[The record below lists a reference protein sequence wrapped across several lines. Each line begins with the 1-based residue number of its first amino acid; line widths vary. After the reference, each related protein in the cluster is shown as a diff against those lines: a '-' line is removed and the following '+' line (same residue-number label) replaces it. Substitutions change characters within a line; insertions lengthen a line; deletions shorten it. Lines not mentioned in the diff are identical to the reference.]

1 MRWPFYRTFVPK
13 LYPNDLQ
20 ILLSSIH
27 PFIPSLTIFF
37 LLSFLPTPRTVFMKL
52 ILLIFFKSIHY
63 SVITISLLPCNKR
76 DYSPQVYSMVQ
87 IWTVLAM
94 DGISPC
100 SPWFFSTSDDPVS
113 FFSTLSTVEGH
124 QLLLHEAKC
133 LAGALLHLDSL
144 CTRPGVVLFCDL
156 QGIIINS
163 YMSQTVQVVL
173 LRMDVGSIA
182 CRLY

>member
-1 MRWPFYRTFVPK
+1 
-13 LYPNDLQ
+13 
-20 ILLSSIH
+20 
-27 PFIPSLTIFF
+27 
-37 LLSFLPTPRTVFMKL
+37 
-52 ILLIFFKSIHY
+52 
-63 SVITISLLPCNKR
+63 
-76 DYSPQVYSMVQ
+76 MVQ
-87 IWTVLAM
+87 IWTVLTM

-100 SPWFFSTSDDPVS
+100 SPWLFSTSDDPVS

-173 LRMDVGSIA
+173 LRMNVGSIA
-182 CRLY
+182 SERTVSISLQNLHLLVVSQEAALGILPMYRGLQLLIRLLLK

>member
-1 MRWPFYRTFVPK
+1 M
-13 LYPNDLQ
+13 
-20 ILLSSIH
+20 
-27 PFIPSLTIFF
+27 IFF
-37 LLSFLPTPRTVFMKL
+37 LLSFLL
-52 ILLIFFKSIHY
+52 ILPIVYMRLILPIFFKSIHY
-63 SVITISLLPCNKR
+63 SVITSSFLPCSKH

-87 IWTVLAM
+87 IWTVLTM

-100 SPWFFSTSDDPVS
+100 SPWLFSTSDDPVS

-173 LRMDVGSIA
+173 LRMNVGSIA